1 MLTSRTWST
10 GRGGRLALALVSIVV
25 SIGVS
30 TSTRAEA
37 QSSEADDAL
46 ARERYQAGVVA
57 FDAGSYE
64 AALDLFRGAY
74 ELSPRPQLL
83 YNIGTTA
90 DRLRRNAEAVEAFEA
105 YLEQAP
111 NATNAES
118 VRRRLEVLREEIAR
132 QRALEEAAAAAGSA
146 EPDEASESRSR
157 RRRRWGGAIAAVLAV
172 GGGVALAIG
181 LSQRGGSSPQVPE
194 HDFVIQ
200 TLGGRR

>member
-1 MLTSRTWST
+1 MVLSRASAL
-10 GRGGRLALALVSIVV
+10 RGLFVIVASLVSV
-25 SIGVS
+25 SH
-30 TSTRAEA
+30 AKA
-37 QSSEADDAL
+37 QSTDADDAL
-46 ARERYQAGVVA
+46 ARERYQAAVVA

-90 DRLRRNAEAVEAFEA
+90 DRLRRNVEAVEAFEA

-111 NATNAES
+111 DASNAES
-118 VRRRLEVLREEIAR
+118 VRRRIEVLREEITR
-132 QRALEEAAAAAGSA
+132 QRALEEAAAAASA
-146 EPDEASESRSR
+146 TVEPDEASESRGR
-157 RRRRWGGAIAAVLAV
+157 RRRRVIGGVIGAVLVV

-181 LSQRGGSSPQVPE
+181 LSQRGGGSTQPPE

>member
-1 MLTSRTWST
+1 MAVLGASARRASFVLTYAFVSL
-10 GRGGRLALALVSIVV
+10 GVALVS
-25 SIGVS
+25 S
-30 TSTRAEA
+30 RAGA

-46 ARERYQAGVVA
+46 ARERYQAAVVA

-90 DRLRRNAEAVEAFEA
+90 DRLRRNVEAVEAFEA

-111 NATNAES
+111 NASNAES
-118 VRRRLEVLREEIAR
+118 VRRRIEVLREEIAR
-132 QRALEEAAAAAGSA
+132 QRALEEAAAAAA
-146 EPDEASESRSR
+146 ATEEPDEASESRGRKR
-157 RRRRWGGAIAAVLAV
+157 RRVIGGVIGAVLVV

-181 LSQRGGSSPQVPE
+181 LSQRGGSSYQAPE

>member
-1 MLTSRTWST
+1 MVTSRTSSF
-10 GRGGRLALALVSIVV
+10 GRLAFALVVV
-25 SIGVS
+25 ATTLAS
-30 TSTRAEA
+30 RAGA
-37 QSSEADDAL
+37 QSTDANDAL
-46 ARERYQAGVVA
+46 ARERYQAAVVA

-111 NATNAES
+111 DASNAES

-132 QRALEEAAAAAGSA
+132 QRALEEAAAAATA
-146 EPDEASESRSR
+146 TDEPAPESRSR
-157 RRRRWGGAIAAVLAV
+157 RRRRVIGGVIGAVLVV

-181 LSQRGGSSPQVPE
+181 LSQRGGGSYQPPE

>member
-1 MLTSRTWST
+1 MVLSRASAL
-10 GRGGRLALALVSIVV
+10 RGLFVVVASLVSV
-25 SIGVS
+25 SH
-30 TSTRAEA
+30 AEA
-37 QSSEADDAL
+37 QGTDANDAL
-46 ARERYQAGVVA
+46 ARERYQAAVVA

-90 DRLRRNAEAVEAFEA
+90 DRLRRNVEAVEAFEA
-105 YLEQAP
+105 YLAQAP
-111 NATNAES
+111 TASNAES
-118 VRRRLEVLREEIAR
+118 VRRRIEVLREELAR
-132 QRALEEAAAAAGSA
+132 QRALEEAAAAATA
-146 EPDEASESRSR
+146 TEPDEASESRGGKR
-157 RRRRWGGAIAAVLAV
+157 RRRVIGGVIGAVLVV

-181 LSQRGGSSPQVPE
+181 LSQRGGSPSQPPE

>member
-1 MLTSRTWST
+1 MVKSRTGSF
-10 GRGGRLALALVSIVV
+10 GSLVFALVVV
-25 SIGVS
+25 ATAVS
-30 TSTRAEA
+30 AQAEA
-37 QSSEADDAL
+37 QSTDANDAL
-46 ARERYQAGVVA
+46 ARERHQAAVVA

-90 DRLRRNAEAVEAFEA
+90 DRLRRNVEAVEAFEA

-111 NATNAES
+111 DASNAES
-118 VRRRLEVLREEIAR
+118 VRRRIEVLREEIAR
-132 QRALEEAAAAAGSA
+132 QRALEEAAAAAA
-146 EPDEASESRSR
+146 ATNAPDEASESRR
-157 RRRRWGGAIAAVLAV
+157 RRRRVVGGVIGAVLAV

-181 LSQRGGSSPQVPE
+181 LSQRGGSSYQAPE

>member
-1 MLTSRTWST
+1 MRSRS
-10 GRGGRLALALVSIVV
+10 GSVGCLGIALVLAASALASDAHAQ
-25 SIGVS
+25 S
-30 TSTRAEA
+30 AEA
-37 QSSEADDAL
+37 NDAL
-46 ARERYQAGVVA
+46 ARERYQAAVVA

-90 DRLRRNAEAVEAFEA
+90 DRPRRNGEAVEAFEA

-111 NATNAES
+111 DASNAES
-118 VRRRLEVLREEIAR
+118 VRRRIEVLREEIAR
-132 QRALEEAAAAAGSA
+132 QRALEEAAAAATA
-146 EPDEASESRSR
+146 TDEPDEATESRSR
-157 RRRRWGGAIAAVLAV
+157 RRRRVIGGVIGAVLVV

-181 LSQRGGSSPQVPE
+181 LSQRGGSSYQPPE